1 MAELTEKEDIQPN
14 TSAPA
19 SKRERV
25 KNVAMAPTDNTW
37 IQIMRYVVV
46 YSIVAS
52 VNWGILYLSTI
63 IFDGEILILGALPLK
78 YIFNVVA
85 SLTSGAVNYFA
96 SKVWVFNEQ
105 NTSNNFIGFLVF
117 TAIGA
122 VGLVLDTLT
131 FYIFTDV
138 VNWGDGLAK
147 LISIVVVFFATF
159 FIRKL
164 VLFTDRKRA

>member
-1 MAELTEKEDIQPN
+1 MAELTKKEDNQLDN
-14 TSAPA
+14 TLPTR
-19 SKRERV
+19 KRDKV
-25 KNVAMAPTDNTW
+25 KSLALAPTDNTW
-37 IQIMRYVVV
+37 LQIMRYVVV
-46 YSIVAS
+46 YTLVAI
-52 VNWGILYLSTI
+52 VNWSILYFSTLL
-63 IFDGEILILGALPLK
+63 FNGDYLLGSIPLK
-78 YIFNVVA
+78 YLFNVIA

-105 NTSNNFIGFLVF
+105 NVSSNFIGFLVF

-122 VGLVLDTLT
+122 VGLILDTLT

-159 FIRKL
+159 FIRKF
-164 VLFTDRKRA
+164 VLFTDKKRA